1 MKFGFPKW
9 KKETFGYGSLAGEDE
24 LNNDLTRA
32 FGGQTSSTNRFN
44 QGVSYMVNKIVM
56 TGLGPWL
63 SSVFTKYPP
72 IVFHQK
78 MAQGF
83 DFVIDLRTNHYMEF
97 QRYVNAARGMVR
109 RGVLQLNAQSLYN
122 NVTGMMAKRGY
133 VLTPLE
139 AQVIFKDITEIVQMI
154 YTQP

>member
-1 MKFGFPKW
+1 
-9 KKETFGYGSLAGEDE
+9 
-24 LNNDLTRA
+24 
-32 FGGQTSSTNRFN
+32 
-44 QGVSYMVNKIVM
+44 
-56 TGLGPWL
+56 
-63 SSVFTKYPP
+63 
-72 IVFHQK
+72 

-97 QRYVNAARGMVR
+97 QRYVNATRGMVR